1 MRDKLLVSSSS
12 SGKLLCAYAGEQVYL
27 IDTTSQG
34 STSSKI
40 ISLPA
45 PSQPAGNTDAAAPPI
60 TALGQVEAVA
70 LTADGSRAAALYRHK
85 VLALWDT
92 RDSAA
97 PTLLAHRLLPKKAFA
112 LLFAQLEIPG
122 ETQKDDVILVNDK
135 VGDVRAYR
143 ATAELLSKSSAFLL
157 GHTASVGTC
166 LDLSPNG
173 ECLASG
179 DRDEKVRLSKFPCTL
194 VINAYLTGHDNFIS
208 SVTFIQKGAAV
219 LTGSGDGSLAL
230 WDAETGAER
239 VKLALPLPP
248 SAFEATEEDGKEE
261 GTKEPSKTRN
271 KATTVPCA
279 MAINKEETLAIV
291 TLLGRAE
298 LLVYSLPA
306 LKLVQTLSTPSPP
319 LGAVWLEEEGKE
331 GGREEAL
338 YVTVGA
344 PEYLMAYTQEE
355 GGKGLLQV
363 QEKGEENPVIGTV
376 RSFGA
381 AAGLQTELTVDE
393 GDEGFLGGMTK
404 ENLEVRFE
412 WNSRQRK
419 EEHVEKARQ
428 KRQEKRHRERDER
441 IAWTGAGV
449 EGGEGRKKEK
459 AEEAGGASAMQTEE

>member
-12 SGKLLCAYAGEQVYL
+12 SGKLLCAYAGEQIYL
-27 IDTTSQG
+27 IDSSSQG
-34 STSSKI
+34 SNKI
-40 ISLPA
+40 IALPA
-45 PSQPAGNTDAAAPPI
+45 PSQPAGNADAAAPPI

-70 LTADGSRAAALYRHK
+70 LTADGSKAAALYRHK

-97 PTLLAHRLLPKKAFA
+97 PLLLAHRLLPKKAFA

-122 ETQKDDVILVNDK
+122 ETQKEDVILVNDK

-166 LDLSPNG
+166 LDLSPDG
-173 ECLASG
+173 SCLASG

-208 SVTFIQKGAAV
+208 SVTFIQRGTAV

-239 VKLALPLPP
+239 VKLALPLPL
-248 SAFEATEEDGKEE
+248 EAKDETKEEDGREE
-261 GTKEPSKTRN
+261 GSKEPSKTRN

-279 MAINKEETLAIV
+279 VAVNREETLAVV

-306 LKLVQTLSTPSPP
+306 LELVQTLRTPSPP
-319 LGAVWLEEEGKE
+319 LGAVWLEEGGKE
-331 GGREEAL
+331 EVL

-344 PEYLMAYTQEE
+344 PEYLMAYTLE
-355 GGKGLLQV
+355 GNALQV
-363 QEKGEENPVIGTV
+363 QEKGEEKPMIAAM

-381 AAGLQTELTVDE
+381 AAGLQTEMTVDE

-441 IAWTGAGV
+441 IAGAGGG
-449 EGGEGRKKEK
+449 GGEGGKKEK
-459 AEEAGGASAMQTEE
+459 KEEGEEGGGEGGASAMQTEG

>member
-27 IDTTSQG
+27 IDTTTQG
-34 STSSKI
+34 STSKI

-70 LTADGSRAAALYRHK
+70 LTADGSKAAALYRHK

-92 RDSAA
+92 RDSTA
-97 PTLLAHRLLPKKAFA
+97 PILLAHRLLPKKAFA
-112 LLFAQLEIPG
+112 LLFAQLEIPC
-122 ETQKDDVILVNDK
+122 ETQKEDVILVNDK

-208 SVTFIQKGAAV
+208 SVTFIQNGTAV

-230 WDAETGAER
+230 WDAQTGAER

-248 SAFEATEEDGKEE
+248 STFEAKEEDGKEE

-306 LKLVQTLSTPSPP
+306 LELVQTLSTPSPP
-319 LGAVWLEEEGKE
+319 LGAVWLEEGGRE
-331 GGREEAL
+331 GGRKYCML
-338 YVTVGA
+338 
-344 PEYLMAYTQEE
+344 PW
-355 GGKGLLQV
+355 
-363 QEKGEENPVIGTV
+363 V
-376 RSFGA
+376 RLS
-381 AAGLQTELTVDE
+381 
-393 GDEGFLGGMTK
+393 
-404 ENLEVRFE
+404 
-412 WNSRQRK
+412 
-419 EEHVEKARQ
+419 
-428 KRQEKRHRERDER
+428 
-441 IAWTGAGV
+441 I
-449 EGGEGRKKEK
+449 
-459 AEEAGGASAMQTEE
+459 